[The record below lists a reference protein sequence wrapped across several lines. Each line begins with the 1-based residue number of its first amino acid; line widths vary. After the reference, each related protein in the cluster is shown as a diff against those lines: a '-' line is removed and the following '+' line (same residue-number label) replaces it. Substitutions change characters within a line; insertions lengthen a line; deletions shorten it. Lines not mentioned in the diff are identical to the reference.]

1 MLKGFMAWPLMGL
14 SVAPCAMAQTTVQW
28 VAPGG
33 GSWNSPTNWSPAT
46 VPSTT
51 SHNAVIG
58 GSNAFTVVRDALSTP
73 VNNLSIVNAD
83 ATLHAINGGL
93 VQIFGPQFINQ
104 GTIRLDGSSN
114 KTVTL
119 RGGNATVLSG
129 SGLVRLEAPSE
140 ASLLFAS
147 VSTSSQSQ
155 LFTFGDGQRI
165 EGTGTINARFLNE
178 GVIHANVAGRS
189 IVIANND
196 AFNANLIMATSGGI
210 VNITAGVE
218 QEFPGRLLADGGMIR
233 LNGGLYAGGSAES
246 INGGEI
252 RIESVSQLDG
262 ISFSGDVVIP
272 NGAVPRVGAG
282 GIVNN
287 GMIVIGSTPFST
299 ETSLNFFN
307 VETTIDGDGMIF
319 LRSAAGSPAA
329 RLNSSGVNNTFTTNG
344 TAHTIGGTGLLQ
356 GKFRNAGRIAPGE
369 GSGSIGTITVP
380 FNATLQQL
388 STGVFEFEL
397 AGTQPGEHDMLVT
410 SGSSTS
416 PQYFLGGTLRV
427 VAVNGYVP
435 GPGNEFELIKGRI
448 SGQFEHLDLP
458 EGVNWKVQYNVDGVW
473 LYAVCSADFD
483 GTGFVDIDDFTGF
496 VAAFEAGEDTAD
508 FDGTGFVDIDDFVA
522 FVNAFESGC

>member
-33 GSWNSPTNWSPAT
+33 GSWNAPTNWSPAT

-58 GSNAFTVVRDALSTP
+58 GTTAFTIVRDALSTP
-73 VNNLSIVNAD
+73 LNNLNIVNAD
-83 ATLHAINGGL
+83 ATLHALNGGL
-93 VQIFGPQFINQ
+93 VQVVGTQLVNN
-104 GTIRLDGSSN
+104 GTIVIDGSSG
-114 KTVTL
+114 KLISL
-119 RGGNATVLSG
+119 RGGAATVLSG
-129 SGLVRLEAPSE
+129 TGLVKLEAPSE
-140 ASLLFAS
+140 TSLAFAS
-147 VSTSSQSQ
+147 ISNSSQSQ
-155 LFTFGDGQRI
+155 RFTFGSGQRI
-165 EGTGTINARFLNE
+165 TGTGTISARFHNE
-178 GVIHANVAGRS
+178 GVIHADIPGRS
-189 IVIANND
+189 IAIANND
-196 AFNANLIMATSGGI
+196 ASNANLIMATDGGI

-218 QEFPGRLLADGGMIR
+218 QQFPGRLLADGGVIR
-233 LNGGLYAGGSAES
+233 LNGGLFTGGSVES
-246 INGGEI
+246 INGGEV
-252 RIESVSQLDG
+252 RIEGVSQLDG
-262 ISFSGDVVIP
+262 ISFSGDALIP
-272 NGAVPRVGAG
+272 NGAVPRVGGG

-287 GMIVIGSTPFST
+287 GRIVIGSAPFLT
-299 ETSLNFFN
+299 EASLNFFN
-307 VETTIDGDGMIF
+307 VETTIDGDGMII
-319 LRSAAGSPAA
+319 LRSAPSTPAA

-369 GSGSIGTITVP
+369 DTGSIGAITVP
-380 FNATLQQL
+380 FSSTLQQL
-388 STGVFEFEL
+388 PTGVLELEL
-397 AGTQPGEHDMLVT
+397 AGTQPGEHDMLIT
-410 SGSSTS
+410 SGSNTAS
-416 PQYFLGGTLRV
+416 QYILGGTLRV

-448 SGQFEHLDLP
+448 SGEFEHLDLP
-458 EGVNWKVQYNVDGVW
+458 EGVNWKVEYNTSGVW